1 MIVQF
6 FNHGTGKADSAVRYL
21 LQDNDSNGN
30 QRNSKPEIFYGD
42 PDLTKLLIDNNPR
55 KYKYNSGVIA
65 FRDDEKPTDK
75 ELKQVVKAFY
85 EAFAP
90 GLGPD
95 RLNMLIVRHEDK
107 GNTEL
112 HLLIPMIDAKTQK
125 QFNINPPGEITK
137 QMFRDFQAIWNH
149 KLGYA
154 QVVEDLLKAEFSNFD
169 KKVPAGKT
177 SNTIKDR
184 LSVEIPKLIRK
195 EKINNRNELIG
206 FLEERGCTVTRK
218 GMDYISLKFP
228 NQKKATRL
236 TGPVFSKNSDYKKL
250 VEQADAVLNN
260 THLNDFQISKIK
272 VRLNESTDYR
282 RNFIEKRLNKPK
294 RTPKGSNA
302 YCGKRSLNSA
312 KIPKTQEISST
323 NKNQPGIK
331 SGKISNSIEKGI
343 SFKDAIKATSGAK
356 GSQNAK
362 SPVSERKTSS
372 GSIQGVAKSL
382 ASLQMQI
389 DSAQAD
395 LANAQT
401 LEDRIKAEAKLN
413 SLILQKNKL
422 LAELEQA
429 RIAELNQEQAPG
441 HTPRR
446 RPRP

>member
-30 QRNSKPEIFYGD
+30 PRNPKPEIFYGD

-55 KYKYNSGVIA
+55 KFKYSSGVIA
-65 FRDDEKPTDK
+65 FRDDEKPTEAQLNKIIKD
-75 ELKQVVKAFY
+75 FY
-85 EAFAP
+85 LTFAP

-125 QFNINPPGEITK
+125 QFNITPPGEASK
-137 QMFRDFQAIWNH
+137 QMFRDFQAMWNH

-154 QVVEDLLKAEFSNFD
+154 QVVEDPLKAEFSNFD

-177 SNTIKDR
+177 SNTIKNR

-195 EKINNRNELIG
+195 GKINNRNELIG
-206 FLEERGCTVTRK
+206 FLEERGCTITRK
-218 GMDYISLKFP
+218 GMDYISVKFP

-250 VEQADAVLNN
+250 VNEADAVLNN
-260 THLNDFQISKIK
+260 TFLNSFQVSRIK
-272 VRLNESTDYR
+272 VRLEGSTEYR
-282 RNFIEKRLNKPK
+282 RNFIENRFNKPK
-294 RTPKGSNA
+294 RIRKGTTIKPKLP
-302 YCGKRSLNSA
+302 KQKLTSA
-312 KIPKTQEISST
+312 TVQDISSI
-323 NKNQPGIK
+323 NKNQPETN
-331 SGKISNSIEKGI
+331 SGKILSNVDRGI
-343 SFKDAIKATSGAK
+343 SNKLRNPTSGAK
-356 GSQNAK
+356 GSQYAK
-362 SPVSERKTSS
+362 SPVSERKKSS
-372 GSIQGVAKSL
+372 GAVQGVAKSL

-422 LAELEQA
+422 LAEIEQA
-429 RIAELNQEQAPG
+429 RIAELNQEQAPAT
-441 HTPRR
+441 TPRR